1 MEKVPTAGK
10 GINNQMV
17 MMMMIVTKGIHNP
30 MAMMVMIVK
39 MAFCKQ
45 RYAPTCSLS
54 WVISECALRALKSAF

>member
-17 MMMMIVTKGIHNP
+17 MMMIVTKGFHNP
-30 MAMMVMIVK
+30 MATMVIIVK

-54 WVISECALRALKSAF
+54 WVISKCALRALKSAF